1 MNSKEKIL
9 AKIKNR
15 SFKKVEIN
23 RLDPVMHIKNDL
35 DNLVEEYITRA
46 TENKAIVID
55 TNEKNLV
62 DEINKIIEKKEVSN
76 LIYPNGLP
84 IDIKDIKVKDKFKFD
99 KAIENFKEN
108 LFNYDVSIINARFG
122 VSSHG
127 NFCVTSSKDQPRI
140 LSLTP
145 KLCIVLL
152 KKENILESMS
162 EALKRIKQE
171 DQKLPT
177 NILFIC
183 GPSRTSDI
191 ELKTVMG
198 VHGSQ
203 IVYVLVY

>member
-9 AKIKNR
+9 SNLDNAKIKNL
-15 SFKKVEIN
+15 EIQ
-23 RLDPVMHIKNDL
+23 RVDPVNHIKHNAN
-35 DNLVEEYITRA
+35 NLVEEYITRA
-46 TENKAIVID
+46 IENKAIVID
-55 TNEKNLV
+55 TKKSNLV
-62 DEINKIIEKKEVSN
+62 DEINKIIEKEEASN

-84 IDIKDIKVKDKFKFD
+84 IEIDNIRIKNKFKFCEQ
-99 KAIENFKEN
+99 IETFKEH
-108 LFNYDVSIINARFG
+108 LFAYDVSIINARFG

-140 LSLTP
+140 LSLTS

-162 EALKRIKQE
+162 EALKRIKKE
-171 DQKLPT
+171 AEKLPT

-191 ELKTVMG
+191 ELQTVMG